1 MHHIF
6 LFDLDMTLLD
16 FHASEYIGLKTVVEA
31 EGFEFDD
38 ELYGYFKARNK
49 ELWLELEKG
58 TVSRTKLFETRFRL
72 LYERCGA
79 DTSKID
85 LLKRNAEFISTM
97 SRNGV
102 AMDGAEGLLK
112 KIRDNI
118 KDAKVYII
126 TNGAQINAEGRIR
139 STGLD
144 KLIDG
149 LFVSETMG
157 VNKPAKEYF
166 DIVFD
171 KIGEPDARYMV
182 IGDSLTSDMLG
193 AKNAGLKSCWFMPE
207 GDIDKAMTE
216 YDITYKASSYD
227 ELYDILKSWASED
240 R

>member
-31 EGFEFDD
+31 EGYEFND
-38 ELYGYFKARNK
+38 ELYGYFKAKNK

-58 TVSRTKLFETRFRL
+58 TVSRTELFETRFRL

-85 LLKRNAEFISTM
+85 LLKRNSEFISTM
-97 SRNGV
+97 AGNGV
-102 AMDGAEGLLK
+102 AMDGAEDLLK

-118 KDAKVYII
+118 KDSKTYII

-157 VNKPAKEYF
+157 VNKPSKEYF
-166 DIVFD
+166 DMVLDSINEHD
-171 KIGEPDARYMV
+171 SKYIV

-193 AKNAGLKSCWFMPE
+193 AKNASLTSCWFMPV

-216 YDITYKASSYD
+216 YDIDYKASSYD
-227 ELYDILKSWASED
+227 ELYDILKSWAS
-240 R
+240 

>member
-1 MHHIF
+1 MLMHHIF

-31 EGFEFDD
+31 EGYEFND
-38 ELYGYFKARNK
+38 ELYGYFKAKNK

-58 TVSRTKLFETRFRL
+58 TVSRTELFETRFRL

-85 LLKRNAEFISTM
+85 LLKRNSEFISTM
-97 SRNGV
+97 AENGV
-102 AMDGAEGLLK
+102 AMDGAEDLLK

-118 KDAKVYII
+118 KDSKTYII

-157 VNKPAKEYF
+157 VNKPSKEYF
-166 DIVFD
+166 DMVLDSIN
-171 KIGEPDARYMV
+171 EPDSRYMV

-193 AKNAGLKSCWFMPE
+193 AENASLTSCWFMPE

-216 YDITYKASSYD
+216 YDIDYKASSYD
-227 ELYDILKSWASED
+227 ELYDILKSWAS
-240 R
+240 

>member
-31 EGFEFDD
+31 EGYEFND
-38 ELYGYFKARNK
+38 ELYGYFKAKNK

-58 TVSRTKLFETRFRL
+58 TVSRTELFETRFRL

-85 LLKRNAEFISTM
+85 LLKRNSEFISTM
-97 SRNGV
+97 AGNGV
-102 AMDGAEGLLK
+102 AMDGAEDLLK

-118 KDAKVYII
+118 KDSKTYII

-157 VNKPAKEYF
+157 VNKPSKEYF
-166 DIVFD
+166 DMVLDSINEHD
-171 KIGEPDARYMV
+171 SKYIV

-193 AKNAGLKSCWFMPE
+193 AKNASLTSCWFMPV

-216 YDITYKASSYD
+216 YDIDYKASSYD
-227 ELYDILKSWASED
+227 ELYDIIKSWAS
-240 R
+240 

>member
-31 EGFEFDD
+31 EGYEFND
-38 ELYGYFKARNK
+38 ELYGFFKAKNK
-49 ELWLELEKG
+49 ELWLELEKE
-58 TVSRTKLFETRFRL
+58 TVSRNELFESRFKL

-85 LLKRNAEFISTM
+85 LLKRNSEFISTM
-97 SRNGV
+97 SQNGV
-102 AMDGAEGLLK
+102 AMDGAEDLLK

-118 KDAKVYII
+118 KDSKIYII
-126 TNGAQINAEGRIR
+126 TNGAQINAKGRIR

-157 VNKPAKEYF
+157 VNKPSKEYF
-166 DIVFD
+166 DMVLDSIN
-171 KIGEPDARYMV
+171 EPDSRYMV

-193 AKNAGLKSCWFMPE
+193 AKNASLTSCWFMPE

-216 YDITYKASSYD
+216 YDIDYKASSYD
-227 ELYDILKSWASED
+227 ELYDILKCWAS
-240 R
+240 

>member
-1 MHHIF
+1 MLMHHVF

-31 EGFEFDD
+31 EGYEFND
-38 ELYGYFKARNK
+38 ELYGYFKAKNK

-58 TVSRTKLFETRFRL
+58 TVSRTELFETRFRL

-85 LLKRNAEFISTM
+85 LLKRNSEFISTM
-97 SRNGV
+97 AGNGV
-102 AMDGAEGLLK
+102 AMDGAEDLLK

-118 KDAKVYII
+118 KDSKTYII

-157 VNKPAKEYF
+157 VNKPSKEYF
-166 DIVFD
+166 DMVLDSINEHD
-171 KIGEPDARYMV
+171 SKYIV

-193 AKNAGLKSCWFMPE
+193 AKNASLTSCWFMPV

-216 YDITYKASSYD
+216 YDIDYKASSYD
-227 ELYDILKSWASED
+227 ELYDIIKSWAS
-240 R
+240 

>member
-31 EGFEFDD
+31 EGYEFND
-38 ELYGYFKARNK
+38 ELYGYFKAKNK

-58 TVSRTKLFETRFRL
+58 TVSRTELFETRFRL

-85 LLKRNAEFISTM
+85 LLKRNSEFISTM
-97 SRNGV
+97 AGNGV
-102 AMDGAEGLLK
+102 AMDGAEDLLK

-118 KDAKVYII
+118 KNSKTYII

-157 VNKPAKEYF
+157 VNKPSKEYF
-166 DIVFD
+166 DMVLDSIN
-171 KIGEPDARYMV
+171 EPDSRYMV

-193 AKNAGLKSCWFMPE
+193 AENASLTSCWFMPE

-216 YDITYKASSYD
+216 YDIDYKASSYD
-227 ELYDILKSWASED
+227 ELYDILKSWAS
-240 R
+240 

>member
-1 MHHIF
+1 MHHVF

-31 EGFEFDD
+31 EGYEFND
-38 ELYGYFKARNK
+38 ELYGYFKAKNK

-58 TVSRTKLFETRFRL
+58 TVSRTELFETRFRL

-85 LLKRNAEFISTM
+85 LLKRNLEFISTM
-97 SRNGV
+97 AGNGV
-102 AMDGAEGLLK
+102 AMDGAEDLLK

-118 KDAKVYII
+118 KDSKTYII

-157 VNKPAKEYF
+157 VNKPSKEYF
-166 DIVFD
+166 DMVLDSINEHD
-171 KIGEPDARYMV
+171 SKYIV

-193 AKNAGLKSCWFMPE
+193 AKNASLTSCWFMPV

-216 YDITYKASSYD
+216 YDIDYKASSYD
-227 ELYDILKSWASED
+227 ELYDIIKSWAS
-240 R
+240 

>member
-31 EGFEFDD
+31 EGYEFND
-38 ELYGYFKARNK
+38 ELYGYFKAKNK

-58 TVSRTKLFETRFRL
+58 TVSRTELFETRFRL

-85 LLKRNAEFISTM
+85 LLKRNSEFISTM
-97 SRNGV
+97 AGNGV
-102 AMDGAEGLLK
+102 AMDGAEDLLK

-118 KDAKVYII
+118 KDSKTYII

-157 VNKPAKEYF
+157 VNKPSKEYF

-171 KIGEPDARYMV
+171 KINEPEAKYIV

-193 AKNAGLKSCWFMPE
+193 AKNASLTSCWFMPV
-207 GDIDKAMTE
+207 GDIDKAMTD
-216 YDITYKASSYD
+216 YDIDYKASSYD
-227 ELYDILKSWASED
+227 ELYDILKSWAS
-240 R
+240 

>member
-1 MHHIF
+1 MLMHHIF

-31 EGFEFDD
+31 EGYEFND
-38 ELYGYFKARNK
+38 ELYGYFKAKNK

-58 TVSRTKLFETRFRL
+58 TVSRTELFETRFRL

-85 LLKRNAEFISTM
+85 LLKRNSEFISTM
-97 SRNGV
+97 AGNGV
-102 AMDGAEGLLK
+102 AMDGAEDLLK

-118 KDAKVYII
+118 KDSKTYII

-157 VNKPAKEYF
+157 VNKPSKEYF

-171 KIGEPDARYMV
+171 KINEPEARYIV

-193 AKNAGLKSCWFMPE
+193 AKNASLTSCWFMPV

-216 YDITYKASSYD
+216 YDIDYKASSYD
-227 ELYDILKSWASED
+227 ELYDILKSWAS
-240 R
+240 

>member
-1 MHHIF
+1 MHHVF

-31 EGFEFDD
+31 EGYEFND
-38 ELYGYFKARNK
+38 ELYGYFKAKNK

-58 TVSRTKLFETRFRL
+58 TVSRTELFETRFRL

-85 LLKRNAEFISTM
+85 LLKRNLEFISTM
-97 SRNGV
+97 AGNGV
-102 AMDGAEGLLK
+102 AMDGAEDLLK

-118 KDAKVYII
+118 KDSKTYII

-157 VNKPAKEYF
+157 VNKPSKEYF
-166 DIVFD
+166 DMVLDSIN
-171 KIGEPDARYMV
+171 EPEARYMV

-193 AKNAGLKSCWFMPE
+193 AKNASLTSCWFMPV

-216 YDITYKASSYD
+216 YDIDYKASSYD
-227 ELYDILKSWASED
+227 ELYDILKSWAS
-240 R
+240 

>member
-31 EGFEFDD
+31 EGYEFND
-38 ELYGYFKARNK
+38 ELYGYFKAKNK

-58 TVSRTKLFETRFRL
+58 TVSRTELFETRFRL

-85 LLKRNAEFISTM
+85 LLKRNSEFISTM
-97 SRNGV
+97 AGNGV
-102 AMDGAEGLLK
+102 AMDGAEDLLK

-118 KDAKVYII
+118 KDSKTYII

-157 VNKPAKEYF
+157 VNKPSKEYF

-171 KIGEPDARYMV
+171 KINEPEARYMV

-193 AKNAGLKSCWFMPE
+193 AKNASLTSCWFMPV

-216 YDITYKASSYD
+216 YDIDYKASSYD
-227 ELYDILKSWASED
+227 ELYDILKSWAS
-240 R
+240 

>member
-31 EGFEFDD
+31 EGYEFND
-38 ELYGYFKARNK
+38 ELYGFFKAKNK
-49 ELWLELEKG
+49 ELWLELEKE
-58 TVSRTKLFETRFRL
+58 TVSRNELFESRFKL

-85 LLKRNAEFISTM
+85 LLKRNSEFISTM
-97 SRNGV
+97 SKNGV
-102 AMDGAEGLLK
+102 AMDGAEDLLK

-118 KDAKVYII
+118 KDSKIYII
-126 TNGAQINAEGRIR
+126 TNGAQINAKGRIR

-157 VNKPAKEYF
+157 VNKPSKEYF
-166 DIVFD
+166 DMVLDSIN
-171 KIGEPDARYMV
+171 EPDSRYMV

-193 AKNAGLKSCWFMPE
+193 AKNASLTSCWFMPE

-216 YDITYKASSYD
+216 YDIDYKASSYD
-227 ELYDILKSWASED
+227 ELYDILKSWAS
-240 R
+240 

>member
-1 MHHIF
+1 MLMHHIF

-31 EGFEFDD
+31 EGYEFND
-38 ELYGYFKARNK
+38 ELYGYFKAKNK

-58 TVSRTKLFETRFRL
+58 TVSRTELFETRFRL

-85 LLKRNAEFISTM
+85 LLKRNSEFISTM
-97 SRNGV
+97 AGNGV
-102 AMDGAEGLLK
+102 AMDGAEDLLK

-118 KDAKVYII
+118 KDSKTYII

-157 VNKPAKEYF
+157 VNKPSKEYF
-166 DIVFD
+166 DMVLDSINEHD
-171 KIGEPDARYMV
+171 SKYIV

-193 AKNAGLKSCWFMPE
+193 AKNASLTSCWFMPV

-216 YDITYKASSYD
+216 YDIDYKASSYD
-227 ELYDILKSWASED
+227 ELYDIIKSWAS
-240 R
+240 

>member
-31 EGFEFDD
+31 EGYEFND
-38 ELYGYFKARNK
+38 ELYGYFKAKNK

-58 TVSRTKLFETRFRL
+58 TVSRTELFETRFRL

-85 LLKRNAEFISTM
+85 LLKRNSEFISTM
-97 SRNGV
+97 AGNGV
-102 AMDGAEGLLK
+102 AMDGAEDLLK

-118 KDAKVYII
+118 KNSKTYII

-157 VNKPAKEYF
+157 VNKPSKEYF
-166 DIVFD
+166 DMVLDSIN
-171 KIGEPDARYMV
+171 EPDSRYMV

-193 AKNAGLKSCWFMPE
+193 AENASLTSCWFMPE
-207 GDIDKAMTE
+207 GDIGKAMTE
-216 YDITYKASSYD
+216 YDIDYKASSYD
-227 ELYDILKSWASED
+227 ELYDILKSWAS
-240 R
+240 

>member
-31 EGFEFDD
+31 EGYEFND
-38 ELYGYFKARNK
+38 ELYGFFKVKNK
-49 ELWLELEKG
+49 ELWLELEKE
-58 TVSRTKLFETRFRL
+58 TVSRNELFESRFKL

-85 LLKRNAEFISTM
+85 LLKRNSEFISTM
-97 SRNGV
+97 SQNGV
-102 AMDGAEGLLK
+102 AMDGAEDLLK

-118 KDAKVYII
+118 KDSKIYII
-126 TNGAQINAEGRIR
+126 TNGAQINAKGRIR

-157 VNKPAKEYF
+157 VNKPSKEYF
-166 DIVFD
+166 DMVLDSIN
-171 KIGEPDARYMV
+171 EPDSRYMV

-193 AKNAGLKSCWFMPE
+193 AKNASLTSCWFMPE

-216 YDITYKASSYD
+216 YDIEYKATSYD
-227 ELYDILKSWASED
+227 ELYDILKSWAS
-240 R
+240 

>member
-1 MHHIF
+1 MHHVF

-31 EGFEFDD
+31 EGYEFND
-38 ELYGYFKARNK
+38 ELYGYFKAKNK

-58 TVSRTKLFETRFRL
+58 TVSRTELFETRFRL

-85 LLKRNAEFISTM
+85 LLKRNSEFISTM
-97 SRNGV
+97 AGNGV
-102 AMDGAEGLLK
+102 AMDGAEDLLK

-118 KDAKVYII
+118 KDSKTYII

-157 VNKPAKEYF
+157 VNKPSKEYF
-166 DIVFD
+166 DMVLDSINEHD
-171 KIGEPDARYMV
+171 SKYIV

-193 AKNAGLKSCWFMPE
+193 AKNASLTSCWFMPV

-216 YDITYKASSYD
+216 YDIDYKASSYD
-227 ELYDILKSWASED
+227 ELYDIIKSWAS
-240 R
+240 